1 MSREAHVRLL
11 RAVAWV
17 TVAPASADFSRVYR
31 ALSSDG
37 SRQVGLMSPFTT
49 TDGGAECHLGRGGAG
64 PAVGARGLLLWGRL
78 VASSKGACA

>member
-1 MSREAHVRLL
+1 ML

-17 TVAPASADFSRVYR
+17 TVAPASAAFSQVYR
-31 ALSSDG
+31 ALSSDR

-49 TDGGAECHLGRGGAG
+49 DEGAECQLGRGGAG
-64 PAVGARGLLLWGRL
+64 PAVGAQGLLLWGRL